1 MLTGVIGVDLN
12 WKKLTRKKN
21 IWEHHMAATHV
32 EKILEVIYQLSTF
45 TRVLGLTLPVH
56 SQRTFIGHASLK
68 LEHRLCSA

>member
-45 TRVLGLTLPVH
+45 TRVPGSHITSSLATYVH
-56 SQRTFIGHASLK
+56 WTRLLK
-68 LEHRLCSA
+68 A